1 MIGELIMYHTLAV
14 PLFLLFAGI
23 AIAFW
28 GNRILP
34 FAIIF
39 IALMIG
45 ILQGGSFLL
54 KFTENPDILRF
65 GPILLAVVLAIA
77 VSFLYRAA
85 FFLAGLFIGY
95 FACSTLFP
103 HLSSI
108 IIWIVTL
115 ISGALV
121 YVSRY
126 FVFSVLTSVTG
137 AGLSATGIVNLIA
150 WVNISAGV
158 TEYWMMVVII
168 TIAGVVYQTKR
179 KKGRK

>member
-14 PLFLLFAGI
+14 PLFLLVAGI
-23 AIAFW
+23 ALTFW
-28 GNRILP
+28 GNRIIP
-34 FAIIF
+34 FAIILL
-39 IALMIG
+39 AL
-45 ILQGGSFLL
+45 ILGFLHGGSLLL

-65 GPILLAVVLAIA
+65 GPIVLAVVLAII

-95 FACSTLFP
+95 FACSALFP
-103 HLSSI
+103 QLSPI
-108 IIWIVTL
+108 IIWIVAL
-115 ISGALV
+115 VSGALV
-121 YVSRY
+121 YVSRN

-150 WVNISAGV
+150 WVNVSAGI
-158 TEYWMMVVII
+158 TAYWVIVVII
-168 TIAGVVYQTKR
+168 TVSGVIYQTKR